1 MPEKF
6 LGLDIGSES
15 VKAVL
20 LLRGLRR
27 AGAIAA
33 VRRIGIAEAGGLA
46 EALEEIFS
54 DETFRG
60 ALCLCALNSSTFSF
74 RSLKLPFREEK
85 KIRKTIA
92 FAVEGLIHQS
102 LDEVLIDY
110 AITSPAKQTSLFA
123 AIAEKRLIGERIN
136 LLAPY
141 VRETVVIDVGAVP
154 MALLISR
161 EPGFPPCGVI
171 LDIGARDS
179 TAIFAG
185 PGRIYHIRHFYFGAQ
200 KAADAVTD
208 ALGAENKP
216 AEEILKEEISPEAM
230 DALGS
235 ACESFLSELKNTA
248 LFLNDKGQIPAPPS
262 GIFLTGGGAQMPG
275 IVESLSKLFRVAVEK
290 TDLLASGGF
299 RINEAL
305 RRSWNPAIMD
315 QALALAARPLGK
327 GGGFNLVKREREM
340 EGDRR
345 ELGGIMK
352 KAAVAAGVIAVLAGI
367 ELGIDDYSMRMR
379 LAQLKQDVVSEYK
392 KIDPE
397 TTRIVDPIAQ
407 IRGKIAE
414 ARKLSASRAN
424 PTSPTALDILRE
436 LSAVA
441 PPEILLNALSLEEG
455 EVVVKGEAP
464 DFDAMDAFKKKL
476 EGSKYVKTVTVG
488 ATSLMKESRGVE
500 FNVKAMLKR

>member
-20 LLRGLRR
+20 LSRGLRGT
-27 AGAIAA
+27 GAITA
-33 VRRIGIAEAGGLA
+33 VRRIGIAEAGGVA
-46 EALEEIFS
+46 KALEEIFS

-60 ALCLCALNSSTFSF
+60 AICLCALNSSTFSF

-85 KIRKTIA
+85 KIRQTIA
-92 FAVEGLIHQS
+92 FAVEPLINQP
-102 LDEVLIDY
+102 LEEVLIDF

-123 AIAEKRLIGERIN
+123 AIAEKRLIGERKD

-141 VRETVVIDVGAVP
+141 VRETVAIDVGAVP
-154 MALLISR
+154 LALFLSR
-161 EPGFPPCGVI
+161 EPDFPPCALI

-200 KAADAVTD
+200 KAADAVAD
-208 ALGAENKP
+208 ALGLKNRP
-216 AEEILKEEISPEAM
+216 AEDAFRKEISPEAM
-230 DALGS
+230 DALS
-235 ACESFLSELKNTA
+235 RACEPFLSELKNTA
-248 LFLNDKGQIPAPPS
+248 LFLNDKGQIPALPS
-262 GIFLTGGGAQMPG
+262 GIFLTGGGAQMP
-275 IVESLSKLFRVAVEK
+275 VVAESLSKLFLVAVEK
-290 TDLLASGGF
+290 TDFLANGGF
-299 RINEAL
+299 RIDEAL

-315 QALALAARPLGK
+315 EALALAARPLGK
-327 GGGFNLVKREREM
+327 GGGFNFVKRERET
-340 EGDRR
+340 EGDKR
-345 ELGGIMK
+345 ELVGILK
-352 KAAVAAGVIAVLAGI
+352 KTAVAAGLIAVLAGI
-367 ELGIDDYSMRMR
+367 ELGLDDYSMRMR
-379 LAQLKQDVVSEYK
+379 LARLKQDVVAEYK

-414 ARKLSASRAN
+414 ARKFSAGRGN
-424 PTSPTALDILRE
+424 PSSATALDILRE

-441 PPEILLNALSLEEG
+441 QPEILLNALSLEEG
-455 EVVVKGEAP
+455 EVVLKGEAN

-476 EGSKYVKTVTVG
+476 EGSRYVKTVTVG

-500 FNVKAMLKR
+500 FNLKAMLKR